1 MPRHGTR
8 TSDMKV
14 YCGTVLARISRH
26 PPAAGTDPHAVPG
39 VRTASSRLRSIFVSD
54 EFCVSYAG
62 AVFRSVRSLT
72 TAPRRPRDEVW

>member
-1 MPRHGTR
+1 
-8 TSDMKV
+8 MKV

-26 PPAAGTDPHAVPG
+26 PLAAGTDPHA
-39 VRTASSRLRSIFVSD
+39 RLRRSIFVSD